1 MIRTAGTIVL
11 MIAYGYSVKKK
22 GRDPLVDLVEA
33 AVGGF
38 SECMEPGAYLVDMIP
53 LRKPSFLPGPLL
65 EIPIT
70 SLSMTSAICA

>member
-1 MIRTAGTIVL
+1 

-22 GRDPLVDLVEA
+22 GRDPLVDLVEG

-53 LRKPSFLPGPLL
+53 LRKLPFLPGPLL
-65 EIPIT
+65 EIPTT
-70 SLSMTSAICA
+70 SLCTTSAICA